1 MILPHYICPCHRLL
15 FKSFSQQAVE
25 VGARWLERPLPTGE
39 GAEAAAQHLGELPSI
54 PQHLQGQWACCGSKV
69 GCPCFWRAGNC
80 SAGAD
85 GMSPT
90 RAGEKAG
97 RAGRTQSSRQQGR
110 CSGTART
117 AMLSDQRPKQPALL
131 VQTTASTSYLK
142 KWETIC
148 KDGKRAFALHPAGFL
163 LKVWRL
169 CLNTLSAPTC
179 VPAEAFT
186 HSA

>member
-1 MILPHYICPCHRLL
+1 MILLHYICPCHRLR
-15 FKSFSQQAVE
+15 FKIFSQQAVE
-25 VGARWLERPLPTGE
+25 VGARWLERPLPTGK
-39 GAEAAAQHLGELPSI
+39 GAEAAAQHLVGLPSI
-54 PQHLQGQWACCGSKV
+54 PQHLQGQRACCSSKV
-69 GCPCFWRAGNC
+69 GCPCFWTAGNC

-97 RAGRTQSSRQQGR
+97 RAGRTQSHRQQGR

-117 AMLSDQRPKQPALL
+117 ATLSDQRPKQPALL
-131 VQTTASTSYLK
+131 AQTTASTSYFK

-169 CLNTLSAPTC
+169 CLSTLSAPTY
-179 VPAEAFT
+179 VPAEAST